1 MKKRST
7 NILYQIISNNIK
19 KMNIDVL
26 SKEYEVSQRTLR
38 NDIKEINS
46 FLKMISMSP
55 IELNEE
61 GFILLSDDFDSEM
74 IKEELCKMDIYDY
87 KLSSKERQMLI
98 IVELIMQDDYIAME
112 KIGEELY
119 VTRVTIINDF
129 KFIKDFLERYNVSL
143 QSKSSKGIIL
153 KYEEKSVRILLIE
166 LFREIVENVRSD
178 GYFQRVIISKL
189 EMKYSFSN
197 IVELLQEFEKED
209 NIFFTDS
216 IFYEVALALFIGIN
230 RFQKGNIITKC
241 NINTKISLDFPQKI
255 IKYMEKKLGIDI
267 PQNEVLYFEEYIN
280 ENELLPVSRT
290 FDDIELYK
298 VISYFLSEIG
308 KAFQLDFKT
317 DSILVQSLVM
327 HVKTAN
333 NMKAINLDLATESG
347 MQFEFQRL
355 LEEVEKYCYILERYL
370 CYELE
375 RKMKESIVI
384 HICAAMVRNKMD
396 ICPLSVIIVCPGS
409 MATGKLLE
417 AQIKNYFD
425 FNIKGVVSAHKLLS
439 QSNGDNDDIDFII
452 STVNLSDSI
461 YPVVTVNAL
470 LSMKDLNIIQQ
481 KAFSLGKKI
490 TLLSKEK
497 VKKGLIKRLEEK
509 LQELENVE
517 DLNYIVSITENL
529 IDSHKKQNEK
539 ITLSKMLK
547 LDEIQILEK
556 DINWEEAM
564 VLSGSVLE
572 SKGYF
577 GEKYIKKAVDNVKQ
591 WGPYII
597 IAKGIALVHASKED
611 GVFKDGLSLLVLKN
625 GVLFDEEKEK
635 VYFLFCFCTRGE
647 IEYMDLFKE
656 IISLGNDE
664 NKKEILLNSKTEDE
678 IYSKIIS
685 F

>member
-7 NILYQIISNNIK
+7 NILYKIISNNMK
-19 KMNIDVL
+19 KMNIHVL
-26 SKEYEVSQRTLR
+26 AKEYRLSERTLR

-46 FLKMISMSP
+46 FLNTISISP
-55 IELNEE
+55 IEIDEE
-61 GFILLSDDFDSEM
+61 GFVLLRDDFDSEI

-87 KLSSKERQMLI
+87 KLSSKERQIFI

-112 KIGEELY
+112 KISEELY
-119 VTRVTIINDF
+119 VSRVTIMSDF
-129 KFIKDFLERYNVSL
+129 KFIKDFLQRYNVSL

-153 KYEEKSVRILLIE
+153 KYEEKSVRMLLIE
-166 LFREIVENVRSD
+166 LFREIVENVKSD

-189 EMKYSFSN
+189 QMKYNFST

-209 NIFFTDS
+209 NMFFTDS

-230 RFQKGNIITKC
+230 RFQKGNSITKC
-241 NINTKISLDFPQKI
+241 NTSTEVSLDFPKKI
-255 IKYMEKKLGIDI
+255 MKYIGENLGIDI
-267 PQNEVLYFEEYIN
+267 SQNELLYFEEYVN
-280 ENELLPVSRT
+280 ANKLLPISRT
-290 FDDIELYK
+290 FDYIELYK

-308 KAFQLDFKT
+308 KVFQLDFKT
-317 DSILVQSLVM
+317 DSILVESLVM
-327 HVKTAN
+327 HVKTTN
-333 NMKAINLDLATESG
+333 NMKALDLDLSTESG

-355 LEEVEKYCYILERYL
+355 LEEVEKHCYILERYL
-370 CYELE
+370 CYELD
-375 RKMKESIVI
+375 RRMKESIVV

-396 ICPLSVIIVCPGS
+396 ICPLSVIVVCPGS

-417 AQIKNYFD
+417 AQIRNYFD
-425 FNIKGVVSAHKLLS
+425 FNIKGVVSAHKFLS
-439 QSNGDNDDIDFII
+439 QSDGNKGDIDFII
-452 STVNLSDSI
+452 STVKLSDSI

-470 LSMKDLNIIQQ
+470 LSMEDLNIIQQ
-481 KAFSLGKKI
+481 KAFSLGKRI
-490 TLLSKEK
+490 TPLSKEK
-497 VKKGLIKRLEEK
+497 IKKGLIKRLEEK
-509 LQELENVE
+509 LQELENIE
-517 DLNYIVSITENL
+517 ELNHIVTITENI

-547 LDEIQILEK
+547 LDDIQILEK

-564 VLSGSVLE
+564 VLSGRTLE
-572 SKGYF
+572 NKGYF
-577 GEKYIKKAVDNVKQ
+577 GKGYIKKAVDNVKE

-597 IAKGIALVHASKED
+597 IAKGIALVHANKED
-611 GVFKDGLSLLVLKN
+611 GVFKDGLSLLVLRN

-635 VYFLFCFCTRGE
+635 VYFLFCFCTKGE

-656 IISLGNDE
+656 IISLGKDE
-664 NKKEILLNSKTEDE
+664 NKKESLLEARTREE